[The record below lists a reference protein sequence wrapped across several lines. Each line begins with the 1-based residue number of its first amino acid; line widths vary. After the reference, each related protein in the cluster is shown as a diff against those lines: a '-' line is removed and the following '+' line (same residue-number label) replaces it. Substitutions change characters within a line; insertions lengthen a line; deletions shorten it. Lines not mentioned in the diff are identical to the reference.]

1 MFETV
6 LTLRESEDEYMH
18 CDANNIFRL
27 MSGNIAEL
35 MGDRMA
41 DFIQEFIDNASIKC
55 RDCLG
60 GPAHLPGNG
69 MPSLR
74 LAEAEPAD

>member
-6 LTLRESEDEYMH
+6 LTLRESEDEYMQR
-18 CDANNIFRL
+18 DANNIFRL

-41 DFIQEFIDNASIKC
+41 DFIQEFIDNASIKTI
-55 RDCLG
+55 RNSFIFFSISFYLY
-60 GPAHLPGNG
+60 L
-69 MPSLR
+69 
-74 LAEAEPAD
+74 